1 MYWEQNAA
9 FDKVDVDKSG
19 IVDRTEFKK
28 AITDSRANEL
38 SLTVIMT
45 QMDGHLDGMESIF
58 GEYKTKLEKAKKE
71 AQDRL
76 ANSED
81 RFKMFQQTVRRR
93 RLMKKQMQ
101 ERIAEITRELVSK
114 MGGEEQNAEE
124 YEMYKTLKDTFNA
137 FDKDGNAELGF
148 PEYREAWK

>member
-1 MYWEQNAA
+1 
-9 FDKVDVDKSG
+9 
-19 IVDRTEFKK
+19 
-28 AITDSRANEL
+28 
-38 SLTVIMT
+38 MT

-71 AQDRL
+71 AQERL

-101 ERIAEITRELVSK
+101 ERIAEITRKLVSQ
-114 MGGEEQNAEE
+114 MGGEEQDAEE